1 MSPRRDALRLADIG
15 DAIAAIERYLKRG
28 SLDDELIFD
37 GCRVRLIEIG
47 EAVKDLDPRLLDLE
61 PSVPWREIARM
72 RDQLTH
78 RYFDTQRDIV
88 QDVIDHDL
96 HALEAAVRTL
106 MAKITETTNS
116 QTSLEIDEEAD

>member
-15 DAIAAIERYLKRG
+15 QAIAAIERYLKRG

-47 EAVKDLDPRLLDLE
+47 EAVKDLDPQLLDLE

-78 RYFDTQRDIV
+78 RYFDTQREIV

-96 HALEAAVRTL
+96 DALQAAVGTL
-106 MAKITETTNS
+106 LARVTDAASS
-116 QTSLEIDEEAD
+116 QTTLEIDEEAG